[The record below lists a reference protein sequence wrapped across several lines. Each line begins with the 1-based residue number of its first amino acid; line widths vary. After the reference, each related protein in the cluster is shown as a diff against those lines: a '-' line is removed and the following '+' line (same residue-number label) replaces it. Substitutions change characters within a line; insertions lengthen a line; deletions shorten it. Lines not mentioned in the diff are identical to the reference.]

1 VGFAGVL
8 RLMAD
13 PDVAP
18 QAAAPPLSD
27 MRTLAEGFREL
38 STAAAVAVSGPAPAP
53 EVDVPSASS
62 APSAAPASSSSNSAS
77 VPQHVPVTGSESS
90 QAPAPSIYTIDD
102 PGVVAPVP
110 LKQTLPPFTGL
121 TIPARQGVLD
131 VLIDEHGLVQSA
143 AMRVPIDPRYDRL
156 VVDAARA
163 WKYDPAT
170 LAGAPVKYRKLV
182 QIVVRR

>member
-1 VGFAGVL
+1 
-8 RLMAD
+8 M
-13 PDVAP
+13 
-18 QAAAPPLSD
+18 
-27 MRTLAEGFREL
+27 
-38 STAAAVAVSGPAPAP
+38 
-53 EVDVPSASS
+53 
-62 APSAAPASSSSNSAS
+62 
-77 VPQHVPVTGSESS
+77 
-90 QAPAPSIYTIDD
+90 
-102 PGVVAPVP
+102 P